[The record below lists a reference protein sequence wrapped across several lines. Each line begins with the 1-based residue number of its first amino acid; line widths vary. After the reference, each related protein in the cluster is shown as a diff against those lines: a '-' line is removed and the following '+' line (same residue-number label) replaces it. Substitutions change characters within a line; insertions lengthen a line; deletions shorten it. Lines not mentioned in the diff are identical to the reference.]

1 MYGDIIQT
9 IEDMERLYYT
19 PEGQPFLQPDDL
31 QSPFI
36 AKVDAPILTT
46 TTGVYNAIY
55 GVQAWVQ
62 LNMEANTFGVLP
74 KLPWTRSGWRA
85 ITLRAGT
92 SGGGGVA
99 EGGALP
105 DSIEPTFAEISTK
118 PKTVARVFENSEVQ
132 EFLATSRAD
141 DAAAAMADLRTYFG
155 VQIKEDINVQ
165 LNTQNGTLASNN
177 IESVD
182 RICASYDEINECT
195 DSTGAGYSTDD
206 LDIYGLD
213 RDTQDAWHDAYV
225 NDNNSTVRSLTDSV
239 LQSLVQNTLT
249 NGANPDGQFFQSGYD
264 TWSVINQLYD
274 AQVRYNIIGTQ
285 NVQVGV
291 NGIKTLAGK
300 GVGLNVATLYDKPFI
315 VSKDTVQDTG
325 GISRVYLLDVS
336 NPEGFDYPRL
346 FLKIAKP
353 TQYFEAGIN
362 QGTPFTIDKFTTKG
376 MYRIMGELI
385 CTFFKAQGKCRDL
398 KQ

>member
-9 IEDMERLYYT
+9 VEDMERLYYT
-19 PEGQPFLQPDDL
+19 PEGQPFLRPDDL

-36 AKVDAPILTT
+36 QKVDEPVLTT

-62 LNMEANTFGVLP
+62 LNMEANTFGILP

-85 ITLRAGT
+85 ITARAGT

-105 DSIEPTFAEISTK
+105 ESVKPTFAELSTK

-155 VQIKEDINVQ
+155 VQVKEDINVQ
-165 LNTQNGTLASNN
+165 LNTDSGTLAGNN
-177 IESVD
+177 LESVD
-182 RICASYDEINECT
+182 RVCGSYDEVNECT
-195 DSTGAGYSTDD
+195 DGAGSSYDTDD
-206 LDIYGLD
+206 VDIYSQD
-213 RDTQDAWHDAYV
+213 RDTEDLWSDAYV
-225 NDNNSTVRSLTDSV
+225 NDNNGTDRSLTDSV

-249 NGANPDGQFFQSGYD
+249 NGANPDGQTFQSGYD

-274 AQVRYNIIGTQ
+274 AQVRYNIVGVQ

-291 NGIKTLAGK
+291 NGIQTLAGK
-300 GVGLNVATLYDKPFI
+300 DVGLNVSTLYNKPFI
-315 VSKDTVQDTG
+315 VSKNTNKDT
-325 GISRVYLLDVS
+325 ISRIYLLDTS

-346 FLKIAKP
+346 FIKVAKP

-362 QGTPFTIDKFTTKG
+362 QGTPFAVDKFTTKG
-376 MYRIMGELI
+376 MYRFMGELI
-385 CTFFKAQGKCRDL
+385 CTFFKAQGKARDL